1 MINVVFEGSTGTGKT
16 TIIKKV
22 KEIYEK
28 NYKVGVTNDID
39 KSTPLYNVIRK
50 MYNDNVLVTLNE
62 NFNTLRYETLLQ
74 AADYLFLREKIYS
87 ENNDIN
93 LFDRSYFSVYSYQ
106 SVLLENN
113 IDNSQEFMN
122 NVLSCMESGDKK
134 IDLLVFFDINI
145 ETSLERS
152 QNRDNRKFTN
162 YEKNIFKKFNNKMK
176 DFIKHNKSELNLL
189 IIDDNDTMQEI
200 INKITNKLNEII
212 ELKNK

>member
-1 MINVVFEGSTGTGKT
+1 MINVVFEGSTGAGKT
-16 TIIKKV
+16 TIIKNV

-113 IDNSQEFMN
+113 IDNSQDFMN
-122 NVLSCMESGDKK
+122 SVLSCMKSGDKK

-162 YEKNIFKKFNNKMK
+162 YEKDIFKKFNNKMK
-176 DFIKHNKSELNLL
+176 DFINYNKSEFNLL

>member
-1 MINVVFEGSTGTGKT
+1 MINVVFEGSTGAGKT
-16 TIIKKV
+16 TIIKNI

-113 IDNSQEFMN
+113 IDNSQDFMN
-122 NVLSCMESGDKK
+122 NVLSCMKSGDKK

-162 YEKNIFKKFNNKMK
+162 YEKDIFKKFNNKMK
-176 DFIKHNKSELNLL
+176 DFINYNKSEFNLL

>member
-1 MINVVFEGSTGTGKT
+1 MINVVFEGSTGAGKT

-113 IDNSQEFMN
+113 IDNSQDFMN
-122 NVLSCMESGDKK
+122 SVLSCMKSGDKK

-162 YEKNIFKKFNNKMK
+162 YEKDIFKKFNNKMK
-176 DFIKHNKSELNLL
+176 DFINYNKSEFNLL

>member
-1 MINVVFEGSTGTGKT
+1 MINVVFEGSTGAGKT
-16 TIIKKV
+16 TIIKNV

-113 IDNSQEFMN
+113 IDNSRDFMN
-122 NVLSCMESGDKK
+122 NVLSCMKSGDKK

-162 YEKNIFKKFNNKMK
+162 YEKDIFKKFNNKMK
-176 DFIKHNKSELNLL
+176 DFINYNKSEFNLL

>member
-1 MINVVFEGSTGTGKT
+1 
-16 TIIKKV
+16 
-22 KEIYEK
+22 
-28 NYKVGVTNDID
+28 
-39 KSTPLYNVIRK
+39 

-113 IDNSQEFMN
+113 IDNSQDFMN
-122 NVLSCMESGDKK
+122 NVLSCMKSGDKK

-162 YEKNIFKKFNNKMK
+162 YEKDIFKKFNNKMK
-176 DFIKHNKSELNLL
+176 DFINYNKSEFNLL

>member
-1 MINVVFEGSTGTGKT
+1 MINVVFEGSTGAGKT

-87 ENNDIN
+87 ENNAIN

-152 QNRDNRKFTN
+152 QNRDNRKFTD
-162 YEKNIFKKFNNKMK
+162 YEKDIFKKFNNKMK
-176 DFIKHNKSELNLL
+176 DFIKHNESELNLL

-200 INKITNKLNEII
+200 INKTTNKLNEII

>member
-1 MINVVFEGSTGTGKT
+1 MINVVFEGSTGAGKT

-152 QNRDNRKFTN
+152 QNRDNRKFTD
-162 YEKNIFKKFNNKMK
+162 YEKDIFKKFNNKMK
-176 DFIKHNKSELNLL
+176 DFINYNKSEFNLL

>member
-1 MINVVFEGSTGTGKT
+1 MINVVFEGSTGAGKT
-16 TIIKKV
+16 TIIKNV

-113 IDNSQEFMN
+113 IDNSQDFMN
-122 NVLSCMESGDKK
+122 SVLSCMKSGDKK

-152 QNRDNRKFTN
+152 QNRDNRKFTD
-162 YEKNIFKKFNNKMK
+162 YEKDIFKKFNNKMK
-176 DFIKHNKSELNLL
+176 DFIKHNESELNLL

-200 INKITNKLNEII
+200 INKTTNKLNEII

>member
-1 MINVVFEGSTGTGKT
+1 MINVVFEGSTGAGKT

-152 QNRDNRKFTN
+152 QNRDNRKFTD
-162 YEKNIFKKFNNKMK
+162 YEKDIFKKFNNKMK
-176 DFIKHNKSELNLL
+176 DFIKHNESELNLL

-200 INKITNKLNEII
+200 INKTTNKLNEII

>member
-1 MINVVFEGSTGTGKT
+1 MINVVFEGSTGAGKT
-16 TIIKKV
+16 TIIKNV

-113 IDNSQEFMN
+113 IDNSQDFMN
-122 NVLSCMESGDKK
+122 NVLSCMKSGDKK

-162 YEKNIFKKFNNKMK
+162 YEKDIFKKFNNKMK
-176 DFIKHNKSELNLL
+176 DFINYNKSEFNLL